1 MSKVDT
7 LREKYVGN
15 GKPLKTRSFNI
26 LNAGDATSTKKYL
39 EYMCT
44 MYSQIS
50 NAKLIVDTVIMFE
63 TLLPYIEDKDIYSSR
78 YRDFRL
84 LLEYI
89 DNAQIIKDEKSFN
102 REEHVDVIHETDEY
116 IIVRP
121 KTHKGSLKYGANTRW
136 CTASKNNPSTFNSY
150 SKNKFLIYLV
160 RKKTKG
166 TNWDKVAFY
175 CPNDKNILTDAFVMY
190 SSNDTLVSGRSF
202 MSSDWTLEQV
212 IDINLRIQNY
222 MMMNIY
228 QKITKEKVDGVIS
241 SLKNLDLIEFIQ
253 NVKFLK
259 NSGQEVDNNIINNLL
274 QEINQKLT
282 KVLSI

>member
-7 LREKYVGN
+7 LRETYVGN
-15 GKPLKTRSFNI
+15 GKPLKTRSFNV
-26 LNAGDATSTKKYL
+26 LNEGDTTPTKKYL
-39 EYMCT
+39 EYMCSV
-44 MYSQIS
+44 YPQIS
-50 NAKLIVDTVIMFE
+50 NARGIVDEIKLFDS
-63 TLLPYIEDKDIYSSR
+63 LLPYMKEKDIYSPI
-78 YRDFRL
+78 YRNIFNL
-84 LLEYI
+84 FEQ
-89 DNAQIIKDEKSFN
+89 NKKAQEIKDEKSFN

-136 CTASKNNPSTFNSY
+136 CTASKDNPSTFNSY

-166 TNWDKVAFY
+166 NYWDKVAFY
-175 CPNDKNILTDAFVMY
+175 CQNDKNFLTDAFVMY
-190 SSNDTLVSGRSF
+190 NSNDTLVSGRNF
-202 MSSDWTLEQV
+202 MVSDWTLEQV

-222 MMMNIY
+222 MMMKNY
-228 QKITKEKVDGVIS
+228 QKITKENVDGVIS
-241 SLKNLDLIEFIQ
+241 SLKKLDLNEFIR

-259 NSGQEVDNNIINNLL
+259 NSGQEVDNNINDLL

-282 KVLSI
+282 KVFSI

>member
-7 LREKYVGN
+7 LRETYVGN

-26 LNAGDATSTKKYL
+26 LNEGDTTPTKKYL
-39 EYMCT
+39 EYMCSV
-44 MYSQIS
+44 YPQIS
-50 NAKLIVDTVIMFE
+50 NARRIIDEIKLFDS
-63 TLLPYIEDKDIYSSR
+63 LLPYMKEKDIYSPI
-78 YRDFRL
+78 YRDISNLF
-84 LLEYI
+84 EQ
-89 DNAQIIKDEKSFN
+89 NEKAQEIKDEKSFN

-136 CTASKNNPSTFNSY
+136 CTASKNNLGTFNSY

-166 TNWDKVAFY
+166 NNWDKVAFY
-175 CPNDKNILTDAFVMY
+175 YQSNKNFLTDEFLIY
-190 SSNDTLVSGRSF
+190 TSNDNLVSGRDF

-222 MMMNIY
+222 IMMKIY
-228 QKITKEKVDGVIS
+228 KQITKEKVDGVIS
-241 SLKNLDLIEFIQ
+241 SLKNLDLNEFIQ

-259 NSGQEVDNNIINNLL
+259 NSGQEVETNINELL
-274 QEINQKLT
+274 IEINEKLT
-282 KVLSI
+282 KIISN

>member
-7 LREKYVGN
+7 LRETYVGN
-15 GKPLKTRSFNI
+15 GKPLKTRSFNV
-26 LNAGDATSTKKYL
+26 LNEGDTTPTKKYL
-39 EYMCT
+39 EYMCSV
-44 MYSQIS
+44 YPQIS
-50 NAKLIVDTVIMFE
+50 NARRIVDEIKLFDS
-63 TLLPYIEDKDIYSSR
+63 LLPYMKEKDIYSPI
-78 YRDFRL
+78 YRDILNLFEQNEKAR
-84 LLEYI
+84 E
-89 DNAQIIKDEKSFN
+89 IKDEKSFN

-136 CTASKNNPSTFNSY
+136 CTASKNNQSTFNSY

-175 CPNDKNILTDAFVMY
+175 CHNDKNILTDAFVMY
-190 SSNDTLVSGRSF
+190 NSNDTSVSGRSF

-228 QKITKEKVDGVIS
+228 QKITKQKVDGVIS
-241 SLKNLDLIEFIQ
+241 SLNKLDLNEFIQ

-259 NSGQEVDNNIINNLL
+259 NSGQEVDNNINDLL
-274 QEINQKLT
+274 QEISEKLT